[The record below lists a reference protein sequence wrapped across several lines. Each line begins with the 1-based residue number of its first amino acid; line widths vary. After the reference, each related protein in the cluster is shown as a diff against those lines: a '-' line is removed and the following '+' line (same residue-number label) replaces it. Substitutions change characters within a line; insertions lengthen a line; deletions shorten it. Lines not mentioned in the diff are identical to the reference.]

1 MGCFNQLHQV
11 QTGGDLENTHLL
23 DEDVTPV
30 ARREMSERMAEEEK
44 GRDKVGR
51 EEEEQEVEEKEDG
64 NMVGEEKREETRDE
78 WIRSSALQKIF
89 N

>member
-1 MGCFNQLHQV
+1 
-11 QTGGDLENTHLL
+11 
-23 DEDVTPV
+23 
-30 ARREMSERMAEEEK
+30 MSERMAEEEK

-64 NMVGEEKREETRDE
+64 NKVGEEKREETRDE
-78 WIRSSALQKIF
+78 WKRSSALQKIF

>member
-1 MGCFNQLHQV
+1 
-11 QTGGDLENTHLL
+11 
-23 DEDVTPV
+23 
-30 ARREMSERMAEEEK
+30 MSERMAEEEK

-78 WIRSSALQKIF
+78 WIRRSVRMSLGICPGVSSKF
-89 N
+89 